1 MYDVYQGAVPGSCRA
16 VGRQGL
22 GWASP
27 WVPPFSCTR
36 KRPPA
41 ALGGGFGSPGLKAE
55 LLPPW
60 APWAEGEQAFLEEE
74 EEEGLSVLK
83 RKRGALLSNVSK
95 KEGCPLLPSVLHR
108 GCTKWNTIAT
118 PPNTT
123 GRSCW
128 GRSRPC
134 FLFLQPAAPTA
145 ESLAGSRLTPPPPP
159 LHLSVLS
166 LLPSTFIKA
175 TSPSANNRSS
185 PFHSAPDSYA
195 GGRQPSSDPHPLS
208 PHCTHYVCLQ
218 QFCWHNIT
226 SEWKGGL
233 KPGQKLGKPTV
244 LWAAAIEPQQE
255 FPPPCSVPAGQH
267 RGVV

>member
-108 GCTKWNTIAT
+108 GCTK
-118 PPNTT
+118 
-123 GRSCW
+123 
-128 GRSRPC
+128 
-134 FLFLQPAAPTA
+134 
-145 ESLAGSRLTPPPPP
+145 
-159 LHLSVLS
+159 
-166 LLPSTFIKA
+166 
-175 TSPSANNRSS
+175 
-185 PFHSAPDSYA
+185 
-195 GGRQPSSDPHPLS
+195 
-208 PHCTHYVCLQ
+208 
-218 QFCWHNIT
+218 
-226 SEWKGGL
+226 
-233 KPGQKLGKPTV
+233 
-244 LWAAAIEPQQE
+244 
-255 FPPPCSVPAGQH
+255 
-267 RGVV
+267 